1 MTTSTKK
8 PITSFWIISV
18 LALLWNIAGVFAYL
32 SQAYMTDEVIAT
44 LSEPEQLYY
53 NNVAP
58 WATAAFAIA
67 VFGGFFGSLALLF
80 RKKIANLL
88 FIISL
93 IAVIAQAIYNFLIQK
108 FMPVDYTQ
116 MIWSFVVIFIAILL
130 VKFSKDALKKDF
142 LF

>member
-1 MTTSTKK
+1 MTIATKK
-8 PITSFWIISV
+8 PIISFWIISV

-32 SQAYMTDEVIAT
+32 SQAYMSDEIIAT
-44 LSEPEQLYY
+44 LSVPEQLYH

-80 RKKIANLL
+80 RKKISILL
-88 FIISL
+88 YIISL
-93 IAVIAQAIYNFLIQK
+93 IAVIVQAIYNFLIQK
-108 FMPVDYTQ
+108 FMPVEYSQ
-116 MIWSFVVIFIAILL
+116 MIWSFVVIFIAALL
-130 VKFSKDALKKDF
+130 VKFSKDALKKEF